1 MQVSCIQCF
10 LGAQTHRAY
19 REFNP
24 SWIAVAKAWS
34 KVSPSER
41 DTHFFATLDFEDNL
55 ELFKKVIYHSHVKVF
70 DSTRD

>member
-1 MQVSCIQCF
+1 M
-10 LGAQTHRAY
+10 
-19 REFNP
+19 
-24 SWIAVAKAWS
+24 AKAWS

-55 ELFKKVIYHSHVKVF
+55 ELFKKVIYYSHVKMS